1 MGIFNLKHLYLV
13 MMSGI
18 LCMVDSKKIES
29 LDGDLLGGH
38 HYKPND
44 EEKLERSLSN
54 RHIQL
59 IAIGGAIGTGLF
71 MGSGKTLGISG
82 TSVILTYMI
91 IGFFFFFVMRAMGE
105 LLLSN
110 LKYKSFADFCTAYL
124 GSWAG
129 FFLGWSYWL
138 SWVVAA
144 IADMIVIGGYMQYWD
159 PTLPAWIPAFFTIVL
174 LTVLNLLTVKLF
186 GEMEFWFA
194 LVKIIAIVTFLL
206 VSLYLIFTH
215 FISPN
220 GTAAS
225 FGHILDQKAMFP
237 FGISGFFAGFQIAIF
252 SFIGIELV
260 GTTAA
265 ETKDPHKSL
274 PKAINSIPVRIMLF
288 YVAALICVVSVT
300 SWSHIT
306 VDKSPFVQFFTLIGI
321 PAAASLMN
329 FVVAT
334 SAMSSANSGIF
345 ATSRM
350 LFGLAV
356 EKDAS
361 EKFRKLTKRK
371 VPMNSLLFSMFFVIL
386 GTSILFIVPNVM
398 TAFTII
404 STFGSILVIFTFGLI
419 LAAYLT
425 YRRKSPEL
433 HEQST
438 YKMPFGIFMSWA
450 TLIFLFFSLI
460 ILALDFQTL
469 IALAISP
476 LWFLGLYFFYLR
488 RRRKDKE
495 RAWILTHGKRIE
507 R

>member
-1 MGIFNLKHLYLV
+1 
-13 MMSGI
+13 MSE
-18 LCMVDSKKIES
+18 SKNIQPPNE
-29 LDGDLLGGH
+29 DLLSGRHGELD
-38 HYKPND
+38 N

-71 MGSGKTLGISG
+71 MGSGKTLNVSG

-110 LKYKSFADFCTAYL
+110 LRYKSFTDFCSAYL

-159 PTLPAWIPAFFTIVL
+159 PNLAPWIPAFTTIFI
-174 LTVLNLLTVKLF
+174 LTALNLLTVKLF

-194 LVKIIAIVTFLL
+194 LLKIIAIVMFLL
-206 VSLYLIFTH
+206 VSLYLIFTN
-215 FISPN
+215 FVSPN

-225 FGHILDQKAMFP
+225 FSHLMDQKSMFP
-237 FGISGFFAGFQIAIF
+237 FGLTGFFAGFQIAIF

-274 PKAINSIPVRIMLF
+274 PKAINSIPLRIMLF

-300 SWSHIT
+300 SWSHIST
-306 VDKSPFVQFFTLIGI
+306 HQSPFVQFFTLIGI

-350 LFGLAV
+350 LYGLAV

-361 EKFRKLTKRK
+361 IQFGKLTKRK
-371 VPMNSLLFSMFFVIL
+371 VPMNSLLFSMLLVVL

-419 LAAYLT
+419 LAAYLS
-425 YRRKSPEL
+425 YRRKDPEL
-433 HEQST
+433 HVQSN

-450 TLIFLFFSLI
+450 TLIFLGFSLV
-460 ILALDFQTL
+460 ILALNVQTL

-476 LWFLGLYFFYLR
+476 FWFLGLYFFYS
-488 RRRKDKE
+488 RRRK
-495 RAWILTHGKRIE
+495 RALQQA
-507 R
+507 

>member
-1 MGIFNLKHLYLV
+1 
-13 MMSGI
+13 
-18 LCMVDSKKIES
+18 MVDDKKVNP
-29 LDGDLLGGH
+29 LKGDLLGGH
-38 HYKPND
+38 HYESEH

-71 MGSGKTLGISG
+71 MGSGKTLSVSG

-110 LKYKSFADFCTAYL
+110 LSYKSFADFCTAYL
-124 GSWAG
+124 GAWAG

-159 PTLPAWIPAFFTIVL
+159 PTLPAWIPAFSTLIL

-194 LVKIIAIVTFLL
+194 LIKIVAIVTFLL

-215 FISPN
+215 FVAPN

-225 FGHILDQKAMFP
+225 LSHLMDQQAMFP
-237 FGISGFFAGFQIAIF
+237 FGLSGFFAGFQIAIF

-306 VDKSPFVQFFTLIGI
+306 TDKSPFVHFFTLIGI

-329 FVVAT
+329 FVVAS

-350 LFGLAV
+350 LYGLSV

-361 EKFRKLTKRK
+361 EKFARLTKRK
-371 VPMNSLLFSMFFVIL
+371 VPMNSLLFSMFFVVL

-398 TAFTII
+398 TAFTIV

-419 LAAYLT
+419 LVAYLT
-425 YRRKSPEL
+425 YRQKDPEL
-433 HEQST
+433 HKKST
-438 YKMPFGIFMSWA
+438 YKMPFGIFMSWS
-450 TLIFLFFSLI
+450 TLVFLVFSLFV
-460 ILALDFQTL
+460 LALNFQTL

-476 LWFLGLYFFYLR
+476 LWFLGLFFFYSR

>member
-1 MGIFNLKHLYLV
+1 
-13 MMSGI
+13 MSQ
-18 LCMVDSKKIES
+18 SKKV
-29 LDGDLLGGH
+29 DTPQGDLLDDPH
-38 HYKPND
+38 K
-44 EEKLERSLSN
+44 EEQLERSLSN

-71 MGSGKTLGISG
+71 MGSGKTLSVSG

-110 LKYKSFADFCTAYL
+110 LKYKSFADFCSAYL
-124 GSWAG
+124 GPWAG

-159 PTLPAWIPAFFTIVL
+159 PTLPAWIPAFTTIII
-174 LTVLNLLTVKLF
+174 LTALNLLTVKLF

-194 LVKIIAIVTFLL
+194 LLKIIAIVTFLL
-206 VSLYLIFTH
+206 VSLYLIFTN
-215 FISPN
+215 FVAPN
-220 GTAAS
+220 GTVAS
-225 FGHILDQKAMFP
+225 FGHLMDQKAMFP

-274 PKAINSIPVRIMLF
+274 PKAINSIPLRIMLF
-288 YVAALICVVSVT
+288 YVAALVCVVSVT
-300 SWSHIT
+300 SWSHIST
-306 VDKSPFVQFFTLIGI
+306 NQSPFVQFFTLIGI

-350 LFGLAV
+350 LYGLAV

-361 EKFRKLTKRK
+361 DKFGRLTKRK
-371 VPMNSLLFSMFFVIL
+371 VPRNSLLFSMLLVVL

-398 TAFTII
+398 TAFTIV
-404 STFGSILVIFTFGLI
+404 STFGSILVIFTFALI
-419 LAAYLT
+419 LMAYLS
-425 YRRKSPEL
+425 YRRKDPEL
-433 HEQST
+433 HQQST
-438 YKMPFGIFMSWA
+438 YKMPWGIFMSWA
-450 TLIFLFFSLI
+450 TLAFLAFSLV
-460 ILALDFQTL
+460 ILSLNQQTL
-469 IALAISP
+469 IALSIAP
-476 LWFLGLYFFYLR
+476 FWFLGLYYFYSK
-488 RRRKDKE
+488 RRKK
-495 RAWILTHGKRIE
+495 AQQLA
-507 R
+507 

>member
-1 MGIFNLKHLYLV
+1 
-13 MMSGI
+13 MS
-18 LCMVDSKKIES
+18 DSKKMES

-38 HYKPND
+38 HYQPSD

-71 MGSGKTLGISG
+71 MGSGKTLGVSG

-110 LKYKSFADFCTAYL
+110 LNYKSFADFCTAYL

-159 PTLPAWIPAFFTIVL
+159 PMLPAWIPAFSTIIL

-194 LVKIIAIVTFLL
+194 LVKIIAIVVFLL

-215 FISPN
+215 FVSPN

-225 FGHILDQKAMFP
+225 FSHILDQKAMFP
-237 FGISGFFAGFQIAIF
+237 FGLSGFFAGFQIAIF

-265 ETKDPHKSL
+265 ETKDPQKSL

-495 RAWILTHGKRIE
+495 RAWILIHGKRIE

>member
-1 MGIFNLKHLYLV
+1 MHHCDGAML
-13 MMSGI
+13 GI
-18 LCMVDSKKIES
+18 LYMSQSKES
-29 LDGDLLGGH
+29 QSSGEGFLNNHDELDHED
-38 HYKPND
+38 
-44 EEKLERSLSN
+44 KLQRSLSN

-71 MGSGKTLGISG
+71 MGSGRTLSVSG

-110 LKYKSFADFCTAYL
+110 LRYKSFTDFCTAYL

-159 PTLPAWIPAFFTIVL
+159 PNLAPWIPAFATIIVL
-174 LTVLNLLTVKLF
+174 TGLNLLTVKLF

-194 LVKIIAIVTFLL
+194 LLKIIAIVTFLC

-215 FISPN
+215 FVSPN
-220 GTAAS
+220 GTSATFS
-225 FGHILDQKAMFP
+225 HLLDEKAMFP
-237 FGISGFFAGFQIAIF
+237 FGLSGFFAGFQIAIF

-265 ETKDPHKSL
+265 ETKDPHKAL

-300 SWSHIT
+300 SWSQIST
-306 VDKSPFVQFFTLIGI
+306 EQSPFVQFFTLIGI

-334 SAMSSANSGIF
+334 SAISSANSGIF

-350 LFGLAV
+350 LFGLAA
-356 EKDAS
+356 ENDAD
-361 EKFRKLTKRK
+361 KCFAKLTKRK
-371 VPMNSLLFSMFFVIL
+371 VPRNSLLFSMFLVVI

-419 LAAYLT
+419 LAAYLS
-425 YRRKSPEL
+425 YRRKAPEL
-433 HEQST
+433 HEHST
-438 YKMPFGIFMSWA
+438 YKMPMGIFMSWT
-450 TLIFLFFSLI
+450 TLGFLLFSLV
-460 ILALDFQTL
+460 ILALDKQTL

-476 LWFLGLYFFYLR
+476 FWFLGLYFFYN
-488 RRRKDKE
+488 K
-495 RAWILTHGKRIE
+495 RAKKAKALQQA
-507 R
+507 